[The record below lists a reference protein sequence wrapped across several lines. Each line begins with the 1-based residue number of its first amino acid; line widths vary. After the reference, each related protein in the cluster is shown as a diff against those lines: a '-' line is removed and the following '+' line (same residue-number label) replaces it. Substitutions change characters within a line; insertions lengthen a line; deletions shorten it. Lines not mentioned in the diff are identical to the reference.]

1 VPHDPI
7 LLLSCPQALCV
18 PSPSVIVRRKRTRTR
33 VTENLFDTTAGS
45 RLNGHVRFEDL
56 TFRYDAEGR
65 NVLQNI
71 DLELL
76 PGQRVAFVGRSGSGK
91 STLVKLLL
99 GFYRPTTGRI
109 LVDGFDLSRVWL
121 PSLRRQV
128 GVVPQTSFLF
138 HGTIRDNIAQARPDA
153 SAADVQWASTM
164 AHAHEFIA
172 RLPNGYQTLLDEQ
185 GANLSG
191 GQRQRVAIARAIL
204 QQPRMVLLDE
214 ATSALDNESERRV
227 IQNFDVAF
235 PGRTMLMIA
244 HRLSTVRH
252 ADLIVVLD
260 RGTIIE
266 QGTHDELIAR
276 QGLYYFIST
285 QQLNL

>member
-1 VPHDPI
+1 
-7 LLLSCPQALCV
+7 
-18 PSPSVIVRRKRTRTR
+18 VRRKRTRTR

-227 IQNFDVAF
+227 IQNFDAAF